1 MKTNIILLSIFIS
14 LLFGCN
20 EKPETATT
28 SEVPSKSRY
37 FDYSN
42 SDDQLTGGIKMIP
55 IETAKGTFNVYTK
68 RVGNNPKMRVLL
80 LHGGPGGT
88 HEEFDSFDGYLPN
101 EEIEFIYYDQ
111 LDSYYSDKSNDPSLW
126 TTEHFVEEVEQVRKA
141 LNLNKDNFYLLGQS
155 WGGILAMEYSLKYQ
169 DNLKGLIIMNM
180 MSSAPEYSKYAEEV
194 LGPQMPEDILK
205 ELKELEANEDY
216 KNPRYEELLMNH
228 YYTEHTLRMP
238 LEDWPKS
245 VQLLFQHLNYDIYLH
260 MQGPSE
266 FGMAGDATLKTW
278 DVSDR
283 LKTIKT
289 PTLVVG
295 STYDTMDPKHMEWMA
310 NEVQNG
316 RFLLCP
322 NGSHLVQYDDPK
334 TFFNGLIKF
343 IKDVDEGIF

>member
-1 MKTNIILLSIFIS
+1 
-14 LLFGCN
+14 
-20 EKPETATT
+20 
-28 SEVPSKSRY
+28 
-37 FDYSN
+37 
-42 SDDQLTGGIKMIP
+42 
-55 IETAKGTFNVYTK
+55 
-68 RVGNNPKMRVLL
+68 
-80 LHGGPGGT
+80 
-88 HEEFDSFDGYLPN
+88 
-101 EEIEFIYYDQ
+101 
-111 LDSYYSDKSNDPSLW
+111 
-126 TTEHFVEEVEQVRKA
+126 
-141 LNLNKDNFYLLGQS
+141 
-155 WGGILAMEYSLKYQ
+155 MEYALKYQ

-194 LGPQMPEDILK
+194 LGPQMPEDVLK

-238 LEDWPKS
+238 LEAWPKS

-322 NGSHLVQYDDPK
+322 NGSHLVQYDDPE

-343 IKDVDEGIF
+343 IKDVDAGIF